1 MPEERSASAHGP
13 LIETGPLYQ
22 ITRGLVFASG
32 DAAVSLGVAR
42 TCLTAF
48 YELAGA
54 KTPIASGLLRE
65 QPMVQVDVGHA
76 EANLRAG
83 RKL

>member
-1 MPEERSASAHGP
+1 MSLCPRSAACARTAP

-42 TCLTAF
+42 TCLATF
-48 YELAGA
+48 YELAG
-54 KTPIASGLLRE
+54 PRHGCSPGLLRE
-65 QPMVQVDVGHA
+65 QP
-76 EANLRAG
+76 
-83 RKL
+83 